1 MSSVPTAVKARMTA
15 DEFWE
20 FVNRP
25 ENEPR
30 QFDLIRGE
38 VVEMSRPTKLHG
50 IVQLA
55 IGAMLR
61 EWAGRVG
68 RGYVAVESGVVLD
81 QDPDTVVGPDVAYY
95 TDADRFEDVPPKWG
109 DVPPELAV
117 EILSPNDKMSKVN
130 AKIREYLLS
139 GTKQVWLVD
148 YEERKVWVY
157 RPNQVHDAVA
167 GDDVLNGGDD
177 FPGLSIRLA
186 DLFRFPKALTQP
198 PAA

>member
-1 MSSVPTAVKARMTA
+1 MSTVPKTATARMTVN
-15 DEFWE
+15 EFWE

-50 IVQLA
+50 FVQLRLGSM
-55 IGAMLR
+55 IQT
-61 EWAGRVG
+61 WAASAG
-68 RGYVAVESGVVLD
+68 RGYVVVESGVVLD
-81 QDPDTVVGPDVAYY
+81 EAAATVVGPDVAYY

-109 DVPPELAV
+109 DVPPELAA

-139 GTKQVWLVD
+139 GTKLVWLVD
-148 YEERKVWVY
+148 YEERKVWAY
-157 RPNQVHDAVA
+157 RPNRVYDEIA
-167 GDDVLNGGDD
+167 GDSVLTGGDE
-177 FPGLSIRLA
+177 FPGLAIPLA

-198 PAA
+198 PPA